1 MKEKIT
7 GFNTASGKCCCNLTP
22 AKVAD
27 HVIKVSIPQAVSAVA
42 TVKFNKGVSEEGI
55 VSIPQAVS
63 AVATG
68 WCRVNG
74 KKYLFYV
81 SIPQAVSAVATQHLS
96 LLHYSGQICVSIP
109 QAVSA
114 VATYFICSLQEVL
127 RYVSIPQ
134 AVSAV
139 ATGRQADTVKDV
151 GSFNTASGKCCCNGY
166 TLVGREIVGYRF
178 QYRKR

>member
-63 AVATG
+63 AVATFTAE
-68 WCRVNG
+68 VIT
-74 KKYLFYV
+74 
-81 SIPQAVSAVATQHLS
+81 SDAVA
-96 LLHYSGQICVSIP
+96 
-109 QAVSA
+109 
-114 VATYFICSLQEVL
+114 
-127 RYVSIPQ
+127 
-134 AVSAV
+134 
-139 ATGRQADTVKDV
+139 
-151 GSFNTASGKCCCNGY
+151 
-166 TLVGREIVGYRF
+166 F